1 MSLCTKNLLDDL
13 INLNLSWNQDSCL
26 HNRIIIIKA
35 INNLPSVSNNRQI
48 SHLIKI
54 IKSPSINSDWLW
66 GESIKSQGTFLNT
79 CIVDTMTNQ
88 PRTSHDLR
96 NSQTPLRFEFT
107 HKFFT
112 LLLYPLSIQFR
123 STHSIT
129 QTLLILIM
137 ITILKLNLLRLIKI
151 GFLMNWIL
159 YFI

>member
-66 GESIKSQGTFLNT
+66 GKSIKSQGTFLNT

-88 PRTSHDLR
+88 PSTSHDLR
-96 NSQTPLRFEFT
+96 NSQTPLRFEVT